1 MKLRKTSTK
10 EGAVRLS
17 SSPRDNQK
25 DDLSYEQKVYYKF
38 RTLADFLGGVGIIL
52 CFGIVWVI
60 GLFVCFLW
68 GEAKEVISPTENVK
82 HEQYEKDLD
91 DREKAGKV
99 HNPRVIRRANNSGN
113 SYHDSGKDANHRILR
128 KEGVEESIPVNLVE
142 FFHVHSLNFQP
153 NVERVHHYQRERTS
167 ITG

>member
-1 MKLRKTSTK
+1 MKPQKDSADK
-10 EGAVRLS
+10 GAGSGCMAHLVRFP

-25 DDLSYEQKVYYKF
+25 HDLSDEQKVYYKF

-68 GEAKEVISPTENVK
+68 SEAKEVISPTEKVK
-82 HEQYEKDLD
+82 HEQYDKDLD

-99 HNPRVIRRANNSGN
+99 YNPRVIRRANNSGN
-113 SYHDSGKDANHRILR
+113 SYHDSGKDANH
-128 KEGVEESIPVNLVE
+128 
-142 FFHVHSLNFQP
+142 
-153 NVERVHHYQRERTS
+153 
-167 ITG
+167 